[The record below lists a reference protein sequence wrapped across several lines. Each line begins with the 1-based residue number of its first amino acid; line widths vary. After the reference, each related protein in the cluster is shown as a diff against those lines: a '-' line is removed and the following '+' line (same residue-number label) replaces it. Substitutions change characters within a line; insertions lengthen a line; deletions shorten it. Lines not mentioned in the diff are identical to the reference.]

1 MQWLAGLSIR
11 RPVLASVITLA
22 MVFLGVFS
30 YAGLK
35 VERFPNIDIPIVVI
49 TVTDPGASPEEIE
62 SDVTNKVE
70 DAVNSISGIDHI
82 SSTSADGIAIV
93 VVQFVLEK
101 NIDVAAQEVQN
112 KINAIPDLPAGID
125 PPTVSKIDPGAIPVM
140 TLALSAGRPVRDIS
154 EYADKVLRPQLEGT
168 PGVGQ
173 VTLIGNQPRQIN
185 VWVDPELLA
194 SYGLPVT
201 SVLAAVQNQNVQLP
215 AGHVDQGNTQLTLRA
230 LGRVTSPGEL
240 ARVGLATRGG
250 RPITIG
256 DVARIEDG
264 AADPVTTANVNGT
277 PAVLLQIQKQSGTNT
292 LSVVRDLKARLAAI
306 EPLLP
311 RGYTL
316 RIVRDQSVFVEA
328 STRAVQEHLIVGS
341 ILAALVVL
349 VFLWNWRSTVIAALA
364 IPTSIVSTFTLIKA
378 LGLTL
383 NVITLLALAL
393 VVGIVIDDAIVV
405 LENIYRLLRE
415 KGLPP
420 VRAAIE
426 GTREIGPAVT
436 ATTLSL
442 IAVFLPLAFM
452 SGIVGRFMRSFG
464 WTMAFA
470 IAVSLLV
477 SFTLTPSLS
486 ARWLGGGRRRPA
498 GEAAD
503 PPEAGR
509 DAPADVSPEPGRHRG
524 RVYDALDRG
533 YRWVLR
539 HALRRR
545 WIVVVLTVLVLASI
559 GPLAAAVNKNF
570 LPEDDESQFEVV
582 VRAPEGWTLDATT
595 RFGTQLAAEIRQL
608 PGIDYTI
615 VTAGD
620 DPQHTPNRFT
630 IFARMVDLG
639 RRSISQQAMYA
650 RVRDTILS
658 RYAYLGLQS
667 QVEAVSDFG
676 GSGSFQ
682 PVDYVVSGPD
692 LGVLTRVG
700 DRGIQILRSIP
711 GVVDARSSLVSGAPE
726 IGMRVD
732 RAGAAD
738 LGVNAVDAANAV
750 SMLIQGV
757 EARSAKYTEAG
768 QQYKIVVRADKQHR
782 SSEDLLA
789 QLPVSSAG
797 QGVVALEQ
805 VVSTSRGTGPSEI
818 SHYNRRRQVELTAN
832 LLPGASQQ
840 AVLQALD
847 RKIRGLGL
855 GPQYETTFA
864 GQAAEQ
870 GRQASAFAAS
880 FMLSFVF
887 MYLVL
892 AAQFE
897 SWIHP
902 VTILLSLPLTVPF
915 ALLSILL
922 LHGSLNILSQLG
934 ILVLFG
940 VVKKNAILQID
951 RANHLRS
958 RGLARDE
965 AIVAASGDRL
975 RPILMTTI
983 AFVAGMIPLALS
995 RGVGAATNQAMST
1008 VIIGGQTL
1016 SLLLTLVAVPVM
1028 YSLFDDLRLRRAG
1041 ASARPGPTAQVGA
1054 GERLGAAWARVAGA
1068 LAATERRRA
1077 SAPSPAGSPEGASGG
1092 RGEPPA
1098 GRGARRGDV
1107 DGEEAR

>member
-1 MQWLAGLSIR
+1 MQWLAGLSVR
-11 RPVLASVITLA
+11 RPVLASVIILA

-30 YAGLK
+30 YARLNI
-35 VERFPNIDIPIVVI
+35 ERWPNVDIPIVVI
-49 TVTDPGASPEEIE
+49 SVTDPGASPEEIE
-62 SDVTNKVE
+62 SDVTNKIE

-82 SSTSADGIAIV
+82 SSTSAESVSVV

-112 KINAIPDLPAGID
+112 KINGIPDLPSGID
-125 PPTVSKIDPGAIPVM
+125 PPTISKIDPGAFPVM
-140 TLALSAGRPVRDIS
+140 TLALSANRPVRDIS

-185 VWVDPELLA
+185 VWVDPDRLA
-194 SYGLPVT
+194 SYGLAVT
-201 SVLAAVQNQNVQLP
+201 SVLQAVQNQNVQLP

-230 LGRVTSPGEL
+230 LSRITSPQEL

-250 RPITIG
+250 QPITIG

-264 AADPVTTANVNGT
+264 AAEPVTTANVNGT

-292 LSVVRDLKARLAAI
+292 LNVVHDLKTRLRAI
-306 EPLLP
+306 ESLLGS
-311 RGYTL
+311 GYNL

-328 STRAVQEHLIVGS
+328 STHAVQEHLIIGS

-364 IPTSIVSTFTLIKA
+364 IPTSIIATFTLIA
-378 LGLTL
+378 SLGLTL
-383 NVITLLALAL
+383 NTITLLALAL

-415 KGLPP
+415 KGMPP
-420 VRAAIE
+420 VQAAIE

-436 ATTLSL
+436 ATTMSL

-452 SGIVGRFMRSFG
+452 SGIVGRFMKSFG

-486 ARWLGGGRRRPA
+486 ARWLGRGARTPRVTGDGLLDDENSTPRSGGPQ
-498 GEAAD
+498 
-503 PPEAGR
+503 
-509 DAPADVSPEPGRHRG
+509 PGQHRG
-524 RVYDALDRG
+524 KVYNALDHG
-533 YRWVLR
+533 YRWLLE

-545 WIVVVLTVLVLASI
+545 WVVVVLTLLTLVSI
-559 GPLAAAVNKNF
+559 APLGAAVNKNF

-582 VRAPEGWTLDATT
+582 VRAPEGWTLDATN
-595 RFGTQLAAEIRQL
+595 RFATQMAAEIRQL

-620 DPQHTPNRFT
+620 NPQQTANRFT
-630 IFARMVDLG
+630 IFAKMVDLDK
-639 RRSISQQAMYA
+639 RTMSQQAMMV
-650 RVRDTILS
+650 RVRNTVLP
-658 RYAYLGLQS
+658 RHAYLGLQT
-667 QVEAVSDFG
+667 QVGPVSEFG
-676 GSGSFQ
+676 GSGGFQ

-692 LGVLTRVG
+692 LKVLTRVG
-700 DRGIQILRSIP
+700 DQGIQILRSIP
-711 GVVDARSSLVSGAPE
+711 GVVDPRSSLVSGAPQL
-726 IGMRVD
+726 GMHVD
-732 RAGAAD
+732 RARAAD
-738 LGVNAVDAANAV
+738 LGVNAVDAANALF
-750 SMLIQGV
+750 MLVQGV
-757 EARSAKYTEAG
+757 EVRTAKYTEAG
-768 QQYKIVVRADKQHR
+768 QQYKIYIRADKQHR
-782 SSEDLLA
+782 SDQDVLA
-789 QLPVSSAG
+789 QLPVSSPS

-832 LLPGASQQ
+832 LLPGTSQQ
-840 AVLQALD
+840 AVLQQLD
-847 RKIRGLGL
+847 RKIRALDL
-855 GPQYETTFA
+855 GPQYEMTFT

-870 GRQASAFAAS
+870 GKQGAAFMQS
-880 FMLSFVF
+880 FMLSFIF

-897 SWIHP
+897 SWVHP
-902 VTILLSLPLTVPF
+902 VTILLTLPLTVPF

-951 RANHLRS
+951 RANHLRVL
-958 RGLARDE
+958 GLDRDA
-965 AIVAASGDRL
+965 AIVAASRDRL

-983 AFVAGMIPLALS
+983 AFVAGMIPLAIS
-995 RGVGAATNQAMST
+995 SGVGAATNRAMST
-1008 VIIGGQTL
+1008 VIIGGQVL
-1016 SLLLTLVAVPVM
+1016 SLLLTLLAIPVM
-1028 YSLFDDLRLRRAG
+1028 YSLFDELQVPRVERWRSGVAAAWGRVAAALAM
-1041 ASARPGPTAQVGA
+1041 ARGDRGPTPA
-1054 GERLGAAWARVAGA
+1054 
-1068 LAATERRRA
+1068 
-1077 SAPSPAGSPEGASGG
+1077 SPAGLPEADLS
-1092 RGEPPA
+1092 R
-1098 GRGARRGDV
+1098 
-1107 DGEEAR
+1107 EETR

>member
-1 MQWLAGLSIR
+1 MQWLASLSVR
-11 RPVLASVITLA
+11 RPVLASVIILA
-22 MVFLGVFS
+22 MVFLGVVS
-30 YAGLK
+30 YARLNI
-35 VERFPNIDIPIVVI
+35 ERFPNVDIPIVVI
-49 TVTDPGASPEEIE
+49 TVTDPGASPEEVE
-62 SDVTNKVE
+62 SDVTHKIE
-70 DAVNSISGIDHI
+70 DAVNSISGIDHL
-82 SSTSADGIAIV
+82 SSTSAESASIV

-112 KINAIPDLPAGID
+112 KINGIPDLPSGID

-140 TLALSAGRPVRDIS
+140 TLALSANRSVRDIS
-154 EYADKVLRPQLEGT
+154 EYADKVLKPQLEGT

-173 VTLIGNQPRQIN
+173 VTLIGAQPRQIN
-185 VWVDPELLA
+185 VWVDPDRLT

-201 SVLAAVQNQNVQLP
+201 SVLQAVQNQNVQLP
-215 AGHVDQGNTQLTLRA
+215 AGHVDQGSTQVTLRA
-230 LGRVTSPGEL
+230 LSRITSPQEL
-240 ARVGLATRGG
+240 AEVGLAKRGG
-250 RPITIG
+250 QPVTIG

-264 AADPVTTANVNGT
+264 AAEPVTTANVNGT

-292 LSVVRDLKARLAAI
+292 LNVVRDLKTRLKAI
-306 EPLLP
+306 EPLLAS
-311 RGYTL
+311 GYNL

-349 VFLWNWRSTVIAALA
+349 VFLWNWRSTIIAALA
-364 IPTSIVSTFTLIKA
+364 IPTSIISAFTLIAA

-405 LENIYRLLRE
+405 LENIYRLLKE

-486 ARWLGGGRRRPA
+486 ARWLRRSVRKPESA
-498 GEAAD
+498 GD
-503 PPEAGR
+503 PLEAGR
-509 DAPADVSPEPGRHRG
+509 DALVDKGPEPEQHRG
-524 RVYDALDRG
+524 RVYNALDRG
-533 YRWVLR
+533 YRWLLERAV
-539 HALRRR
+539 RRR
-545 WIVVVLTVLVLASI
+545 WVVGVLTLLVLVSI
-559 GPLAAAVNKNF
+559 APLGAAVNKNF

-582 VRAPEGWTLDATT
+582 VRAPEGWTLDATN

-608 PGIDYTI
+608 PGVDYTI

-630 IFARMVDLG
+630 IFAKMVDLNK
-639 RRSISQQAMYA
+639 RSVSQQAMYSK
-650 RVRDTILS
+650 VRDTILS
-658 RYAYLGLQS
+658 RYAYLGLQT
-667 QVEAVSDFG
+667 QVEAVAVFG
-676 GSGSFQ
+676 GSGGFQ

-692 LGVLTRVG
+692 LNVLTRVG
-700 DRGIQILRSIP
+700 DQGIQILRSIP
-711 GVVDARSSLVSGAPE
+711 GAVDPRSSLVSGAPQL
-726 IGMRVD
+726 GMRVD
-732 RAGAAD
+732 RTQAAD
-738 LGVNAVDAANAV
+738 LGVNAVDATNALY
-750 SMLIQGV
+750 MLVQGV
-757 EARSAKYTEAG
+757 EVKTAKYTEAG
-768 QQYKIVVRADKQHR
+768 QQYKIYIRADKQHR
-782 SSEDLLA
+782 SDEDVLA
-789 QLPVSSAG
+789 RLPVSSPS

-805 VVSTSRGTGPSEI
+805 VVSVSRGTGASEI
-818 SHYNRRRQVELTAN
+818 SHFNRQRQVELTAN
-832 LLPGASQQ
+832 LLPGTSQQ
-840 AVLQALD
+840 AVLQQLD
-847 RKIRGLGL
+847 RKIRALNL
-855 GPQYETTFA
+855 GPQYAMTFT
-864 GQAAEQ
+864 GQAVEQ
-870 GRQASAFAAS
+870 GRQAAAFMQS

-922 LHGSLNILSQLG
+922 LHGSLNIFSQLG

-951 RANHLRS
+951 RANHLRTL
-958 RGLARDE
+958 GLDRDA
-965 AIVAASGDRL
+965 AIVAASRDRL

-983 AFVAGMIPLALS
+983 AFVAGMIPLAIS
-995 RGVGAATNQAMST
+995 SGVGAATNKAMSS
-1008 VIIGGQTL
+1008 VIIGGQVL
-1016 SLLLTLVAVPVM
+1016 SLLLTLIAIPVM
-1028 YSLFDDLRLRRAG
+1028 YSLFEDLSEFRVASWLSAMRRAWTRMTT
-1041 ASARPGPTAQVGA
+1041 AARK
-1054 GERLGAAWARVAGA
+1054 
-1068 LAATERRRA
+1068 RRTGLV
-1077 SAPSPAGSPEGASGG
+1077 PSDPAGSI
-1092 RGEPPA
+1092 R
-1098 GRGARRGDV
+1098 DV
-1107 DGEEAR
+1107 QVERLP

>member
-1 MQWLAGLSIR
+1 MQWLAGLSVR
-11 RPVLASVITLA
+11 RSVLASVITLA

-35 VERFPNIDIPIVVI
+35 IERFPNIDIPIVVI
-49 TVTDPGASPEEIE
+49 TVTEPGASPEEIE
-62 SDVTNKVE
+62 SDVTNKIE

-82 SSTSADGIAIV
+82 SSTSAESVSIV

-101 NIDVAAQEVQN
+101 NIDVAAQEIQN
-112 KINAIPDLPAGID
+112 KINGIPDLPSGID
-125 PPTVSKIDPGAIPVM
+125 PPTVSKIDPGAFPVM
-140 TLALSAGRPVRDIS
+140 TLALSANRPVRDIS
-154 EYADKVLRPQLEGT
+154 EYADKVLKPQLEGA

-173 VTLIGNQPRQIN
+173 VTLIGDQPRQIN
-185 VWVDPELLA
+185 VWVDPDLLA

-201 SVLAAVQNQNVQLP
+201 SVLQAVQNQNVQLP
-215 AGHVDQGNTQLTLRA
+215 AGHVDQGNTQVTLRA
-230 LGRVTSPGEL
+230 LSRITSPQEL

-250 RPITIG
+250 QPITIG

-292 LSVVRDLKARLAAI
+292 LNVVRDIKTRLRAI
-306 EPLLP
+306 TPLLTP
-311 RGYTL
+311 GYNL

-349 VFLWNWRSTVIAALA
+349 VFLWNLRTTVIAALA
-364 IPTSIVSTFTLIKA
+364 IPTSIISTFTLIAA

-405 LENIYRLLRE
+405 LENIYRLLKE
-415 KGLPP
+415 KGMPP
-420 VRAAIE
+420 VQAAIE

-486 ARWLGGGRRRPA
+486 ARWLGGGRRRQAGLPPTGGTARDPLPA
-498 GEAAD
+498 GHD
-503 PPEAGR
+503 V
-509 DAPADVSPEPGRHRG
+509 PADRGPESEQHRG
-524 RVYDALDRG
+524 RVYTALDHG
-533 YRWVLR
+533 YRWLLE
-539 HALRRR
+539 HALKRR
-545 WIVVVLTVLVLASI
+545 WVVVVMTLGVLVTIA
-559 GPLAAAVNKNF
+559 PLGAAVNKNF

-582 VRAPEGWTLDATT
+582 VRAPEGWTLDATN
-595 RFGTQLAAEIRQL
+595 RFATQVAAEIRQL
-608 PGIDYTI
+608 PGMDYTI

-620 DPQHTPNRFT
+620 NPQNTPNRFT
-630 IFARMVDLG
+630 IFAKMVDLDK
-639 RRSISQQAMYA
+639 RSVSQQAMYGI
-650 RVRDTILS
+650 VRDKILS
-658 RYAYLGLQS
+658 RYAYLGLQA
-667 QVEAVSDFG
+667 QVEQVSEFG
-676 GSGSFQ
+676 GSGGFQ
-682 PVDYVVSGPD
+682 PVDYVVGGPD

-700 DRGIQILRSIP
+700 DQGIQILRSIP
-711 GVVDARSSLVSGAPE
+711 GVVDARSSLVSGAPQL
-726 IGMRVD
+726 GMRVD
-732 RAGAAD
+732 RARAAD
-738 LGVNAVDAANAV
+738 LGVNAVDAANALY
-750 SMLIQGV
+750 MLVQGV
-757 EARSAKYTEAG
+757 EVKTAKYAEAG
-768 QQYKIVVRADKQHR
+768 QQYKIVIRADKQHR
-782 SSEDLLA
+782 SNEDLLA
-789 QLPVSSAG
+789 QLPVLSPG
-797 QGVVALEQ
+797 QGVADLEQ
-805 VVSTSRGTGPSEI
+805 VVSMSRGTGPSEI

-832 LLPGASQQ
+832 LVPGASQQ
-840 AVLQALD
+840 TVLQQLD
-847 RKIRGLGL
+847 RKIRALGL
-855 GPQYETTFA
+855 GPQYEMTFA

-870 GRQASAFAAS
+870 GKQAAAFMAS

-915 ALLSILL
+915 ALLSVLV

-951 RANHLRS
+951 RANHLRAQGVD
-958 RGLARDE
+958 RNA
-965 AIVAASGDRL
+965 AIVQASRDRL

-983 AFVAGMIPLALS
+983 AFVAGMIPLAIS
-995 RGVGAATNQAMST
+995 SGVGAATNQAMSS
-1008 VIIGGQTL
+1008 VIIGGQVL
-1016 SLLLTLVAVPVM
+1016 SLLLTLVAIPVI
-1028 YSLFDDLRLRRAG
+1028 YSLFDDLG
-1041 ASARPGPTAQVGA
+1041 AIGIRTPA
-1054 GERLGAAWARVAGA
+1054 GEGLRSA
-1068 LAATERRRA
+1068 LAALAAAVTAVKRGKP
-1077 SAPSPAGSPEGASGG
+1077 SAPPTT
-1092 RGEPPA
+1092 
-1098 GRGARRGDV
+1098 
-1107 DGEEAR
+1107 EA